1 MKRFLDV
8 LGTIYWSLAL
18 AWIGA
23 GIAFNIMM
31 IVFAIKGR
39 WEALV
44 LLALWWIITVSVHF
58 IRNSIEKRHER
69 KLDEK
74 AAAYRKEFITEIPVE
89 SELFGRVVFDYDS
102 NINSVMADEYKI
114 EKPLG
119 RHKLTL
125 NADISGSDPTAAVKA
140 LEYVYSHSEELLR
153 EVYEYTV
160 TACENYDERNKN
172 GELYDLTYVSERLD
186 LFYIFVEDYNES
198 VYAKI
203 IGAICGEDG
212 EDLLGCH
219 SIVELISFR
228 KGDTLTPEQTDCFLE
243 G

>member
-8 LGTIYWSLAL
+8 LGSIYWSLVL
-18 AWIGA
+18 VWFGA
-23 GIAFNIMM
+23 GIPFNIMM
-31 IVFAIKGR
+31 IVFAIKGK

-44 LLALWWIITVSVHF
+44 LLALWWIITLSVYY
-58 IRNSIEKRHER
+58 IRNAIEKRNKR
-69 KLDEK
+69 KSAEK
-74 AAAYRKEFITEIPVE
+74 AAEYRKEFITEIPVE
-89 SELFGRVVFDYDS
+89 SELFGRIVFDYDS
-102 NINSVMADEYKI
+102 NTNSVAADEFEI
-114 EKPLG
+114 EKPFG

-125 NADISGSDPTAAVKA
+125 NADISGSAPGSAVKA
-140 LEYVYSHSEELLR
+140 LEYVYAHSEELLK

-172 GELYDLTYVSERLD
+172 GEPYELAYVSEKLD
-186 LFYIFVEDYNES
+186 LFYIFVEDYNGS

-203 IGAICGEDG
+203 IGTICGEDG

-219 SIVELISFR
+219 SIVELISFINDEIFTAD
-228 KGDTLTPEQTDCFLE
+228 KIDCFLE